1 MGLCT
6 VGISDIRISNS
17 VDESLITYSLGSC
30 IGVAVY
36 DPVQKLGGMIH
47 YMLPQSKISPEKAM
61 IKPAMF
67 ADTGIP
73 LLLDSLVAEGAAK
86 DRLVLKVAGGAQL
99 MDDNKLF
106 NIGERNFLMLRKII
120 WTYNILIRGQHVGGN
135 VARTLKLDIATGK
148 VIVKFAGGE
157 IEL

>member
-73 LLLDSLVAEGAAK
+73 LLLDSLVSEGAAK
-86 DRLVLKVAGGAQL
+86 DRLILKVAGGAQL

-135 VARTLKLDIATGK
+135 IARTLKLDIATGK

>member
-17 VDESLITYSLGSC
+17 VGESLITYSLGSC

-73 LLLDSLVAEGAAK
+73 LLLDSLCAEGAAK
-86 DRLVLKVAGGAQL
+86 DRLILKVAGGAQL

-135 VARTLKLDIATGK
+135 IARTLKLDIATGK
-148 VIVKFAGGE
+148 VVVKFAGGE
-157 IEL
+157 IEI